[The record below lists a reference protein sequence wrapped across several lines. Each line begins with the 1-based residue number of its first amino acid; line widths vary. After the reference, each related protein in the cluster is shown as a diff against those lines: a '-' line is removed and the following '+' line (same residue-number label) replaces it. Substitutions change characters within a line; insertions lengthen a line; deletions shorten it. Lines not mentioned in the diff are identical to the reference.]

1 MLLNCHTYFSLG
13 YGTIK
18 PNELIDEAIA
28 RGFQEIVVSDI
39 NTTSAILGC
48 LNYAIT
54 KHIKVIPGVDFRNQL
69 KPCYLAISINNRG
82 FQEINEHLTTH
93 LHHNKPFHAQAPH
106 FNHAWVIYPLKQ
118 YKGWP
123 LRDNEFIGVALH
135 EVKYLHLSP
144 YYKLKHK
151 LVIQQ
156 PTSIK
161 NAEQYSTHQLL
172 RAMSENTIFTKLNQF
187 PQASVNDTFYSI
199 DTFLKTYKN
208 YPFIMDNT
216 LRLLQ
221 CCDVNFVFNKR
232 DNKSLHP
239 YTDSMHND
247 MELLRAECAKNL
259 TYRYPNPDKAV
270 FNRIEKEL
278 KIIEI
283 YNFAS
288 YYLINWDIVN
298 YAKHKGYFHVGRGS
312 GANSIVAYLLNITNV
327 DPIELDLYF
336 ERFINPARSNP
347 PDFDIDFSWRDRDD
361 IINYIFKRFGSK
373 YTALLGTYNT
383 LRSDA
388 VIRELGKVYGLPP
401 KEIDKL
407 QQNPQQSKYDHAA
420 AIISKNATILKG
432 FPNHISIHASGVI
445 ISQNPI
451 AAYTATI
458 IPPKGFPTT
467 QFSMIEAEEIGLVK
481 FDILSQ
487 RGLGKIKDTLD
498 IIKENH
504 KIEIDIHNVKPFMQD
519 AKIKDMLRTGN
530 TLGCFYIESPAMRG
544 LLTKLKADDYLRLV
558 AASSIIRPGVS
569 KSGMMREYILRF
581 RNEDLRQKAKDKL
594 PELYHL
600 LEETYGV
607 MVYQEDVIKV
617 AHLFADLS
625 LDEAD
630 TLRKSMSWKTHYK
643 GMMMT
648 IRDKFFN
655 NCLVKGYSLD
665 TTTQIWNQ
673 IESFGNFAFAK
684 GHSASYAIES
694 YQALYLKAYY
704 PLEYMVATINNGGG
718 FYNRAIYINEARLHG
733 AQIIPPCINNSL
745 LQSTLKGNVIY
756 LGIELISSLSPTQ
769 QQQLISNRQQNGPY
783 ISLVNLIKRLNLTQ
797 DESASLIKIG
807 ALKSIHPNNKVLLWQ
822 NYLHF
827 HPQSVSNTPQLF
839 PNTNNQEVKTPHF
852 TNSPIDEVFDQY
864 YILGFSLHSP
874 FKVLANTP
882 SIKTRA
888 KDLPHLQNQN
898 ITIIGSYV
906 AIKEVHTTAEQTM
919 YFGTFL
925 DQDGHIFDTI
935 HFPGNSKNN
944 KLPRSKGINCYKI
957 SGKVINEYDF
967 ISIDVQSIE
976 HEPVIDR
983 EFTW

>member
-18 PNELIDEAIA
+18 PTELIDEAIA
-28 RGFQEIVVSDI
+28 RGFQEIVVADI
-39 NTTSAILGC
+39 NTTSAVLGC
-48 LNYAIT
+48 LNYA
-54 KHIKVIPGVDFRNQL
+54 KNKQVKVIPGVDFRNHL
-69 KPCYLAISINNRG
+69 KPCYVAISINNKG
-82 FQEINEHLTTH
+82 FQEINEHLTAH

-106 FNHAWVIYPLKQ
+106 FNDVWVVYPLKQ

-144 YYKLKHK
+144 YHKLKHK
-151 LVIQQ
+151 LVILQ

-161 NAEQYSTHQLL
+161 NTEQFSTHQLL
-172 RAMSENTIFTKLNQF
+172 RAMSENTIWTKLNQF
-187 PQASVNDTFYSI
+187 PQAAIYDTFYSL
-199 DTFLKTYKN
+199 DTFLKTYKS
-208 YPFIMDNT
+208 YPFIINNT
-216 LRLLQ
+216 LRLIQ
-221 CCDVNFVFNKR
+221 SCDVNFVFDKR
-232 DNKSLHP
+232 DNKSLNP
-239 YTDSMHND
+239 YTDSIEGD
-247 MELLRAECAKNL
+247 IELLRAECAKNL
-259 TYRYPNPDKAV
+259 TYRYPTPNKTV
-270 FNRIEKEL
+270 FDRIEKEL
-278 KIIEI
+278 KIIEE

-288 YYLINWDIVN
+288 YYLINWDIIS

-312 GANSIVAYLLNITNV
+312 GANSIIAYLLNITNV

-361 IINYIFKRFGSK
+361 IISYIFKRFGTK
-373 YTALLGTYNT
+373 HTALLGTYNT

-407 QQNPQQSKYDHAA
+407 QQNPQLSKFDHAA
-420 AIISKNATILKG
+420 AIIKKNADILKG
-432 FPNHISIHASGVI
+432 FPNHISIHASGI
-445 ISQNPI
+445 LITQQPI
-451 AAYTATI
+451 TAYTATI

-467 QFSMIEAEEIGLVK
+467 QFSMIEAEEIGIVK

-504 KIEIDIHNVKPFMQD
+504 NIEIDIHQVKPFMQD
-519 AKIKDMLRTGN
+519 TKIKDMLRTGN

-581 RNEDLRQKAKDKL
+581 RNEDLRKKAKDKL
-594 PELYHL
+594 PELYNL

-643 GMMMT
+643 GMMVT
-648 IRDKFFN
+648 IQDKFFN
-655 NCLVKGYSLD
+655 NCLSKGYSLE

-718 FYNRAIYINEARLHG
+718 FYNRAVYINEARLHG
-733 AQIIPPCINNSL
+733 AKIVPPCINNSS
-745 LQSTLKGNVIY
+745 LQSTLKGNTIY
-756 LGIELISSLSPTQ
+756 LGIELISSLNPTQ
-769 QQQLISNRQQNGPY
+769 QEQIILNRQQNGPY
-783 ISLVNLIKRLNLTQ
+783 TSLVNLIKRLNLTQ

-807 ALKSIHPNNKVLLWQ
+807 ALKSIHPNNKTLLWQ

-827 HPQSVSNTPQLF
+827 HPQSITKTPQLF
-839 PNTNNQEVKTPHF
+839 PSTPTQEVQTPNF
-852 TNSPIDEVFDQY
+852 SNSPIDEVFDQY

-874 FKVLANTP
+874 FTVLANTP
-882 SIKTRA
+882 NLKTRA
-888 KDLPHLQNQN
+888 KDLPKLQNQN
-898 ITIIGSYV
+898 ISIIGSYV

-925 DQDGHIFDTI
+925 DQDGQIFDTI
-935 HFPGNSKNN
+935 HFPSNSKSN
-944 KLPRSKGINCYKI
+944 KLPRSRGINCYKI
-957 SGKVINEYDF
+957 TGKVVNEYDF
-967 ISIDVQSIE
+967 ISIDVHSIE

-983 EFTW
+983 EFT